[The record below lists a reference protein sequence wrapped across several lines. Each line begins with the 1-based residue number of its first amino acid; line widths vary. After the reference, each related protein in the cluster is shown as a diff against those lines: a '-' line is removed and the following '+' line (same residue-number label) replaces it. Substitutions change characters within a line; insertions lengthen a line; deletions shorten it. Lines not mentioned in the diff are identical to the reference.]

1 MKDSGNATQVEL
13 TILMPCLDE
22 AETIA
27 ECIIKARAFLASE
40 GVDGEILI
48 ADNGSTDGSR
58 RIAQHLGARVV
69 DVSERGYGA
78 ALIAGIGAARG
89 TYVIMGDADAS
100 YDFSELRPFLNKLRD
115 GWQLVMGNR
124 FAGGIAHGAMPAL
137 HRYIGNPV
145 LSSIGRVLF
154 PSPVGDFHCGLRGFR
169 TEDIRGLGLRTP
181 GMEFASEMV
190 VKSTLAGL
198 RVTEVPTTLS
208 PDGRSRPPHLRSWRD
223 GWRHL
228 RFMLVYSPSW
238 MFLYPGIALAA
249 LGLIGVVSLATGDRR
264 VANVTFGIT
273 TLLYSALAVII
284 GVEAIGFAR
293 FLKYLGARSGELP
306 PDPLFDGVERVLSL
320 ERTLSLGLLLAVI
333 GLAGSVYALVLWSH
347 AEFGTLSPVEIMR
360 VTIPAVTFLIVG
372 VQLMFSAFFMYA
384 LRQGPG
390 RRR

>member
-1 MKDSGNATQVEL
+1 VKDSGNATQVEL

-181 GMEFASEMV
+181 GWSSRARWS
-190 VKSTLAGL
+190 S
-198 RVTEVPTTLS
+198 S
-208 PDGRSRPPHLRSWRD
+208 PRSP
-223 GWRHL
+223 
-228 RFMLVYSPSW
+228 
-238 MFLYPGIALAA
+238 
-249 LGLIGVVSLATGDRR
+249 
-264 VANVTFGIT
+264 
-273 TLLYSALAVII
+273 
-284 GVEAIGFAR
+284 
-293 FLKYLGARSGELP
+293 
-306 PDPLFDGVERVLSL
+306 
-320 ERTLSLGLLLAVI
+320 
-333 GLAGSVYALVLWSH
+333 GSV
-347 AEFGTLSPVEIMR
+347 
-360 VTIPAVTFLIVG
+360 
-372 VQLMFSAFFMYA
+372 
-384 LRQGPG
+384 
-390 RRR
+390 